1 MVKKI
6 NSMKILRFIIFG
18 ILTLAMMPIYNAVAN
33 SGVFSAEFKKFTIDT
48 VINPDGSAD
57 IKEEIVFKPKKD
69 KHGIIVGLPFS
80 DKQDMDIELNKAQCQ
95 GKSVKVGY
103 QETNKKVKI
112 YNEMKKGKEYT
123 FNIEYHVPEMLLV
136 AGNLEDGEARYYHQ
150 MFPEGEDVAIK
161 NFTSKIT
168 FPDNNIIEYFVHG
181 DKSNNKVEG
190 NTLTVHIPLIKKY
203 HGLEIDVITSLQGYN
218 QQLITNAQTY
228 NLTTSK
234 EDIDKDV
241 ARKKALQTGDKIR
254 NITINSLTLI
264 IALSAF
270 CACVYVFRKQD
281 PLIKATGPGVVTQ
294 PPSDTN
300 PVLVDIID
308 GLELDKIDWNLLLL
322 SLELKGAI
330 KVNRDENNALI
341 NISKTQD
348 CLELDVIE
356 KQFLN
361 ELMGNSKSLS
371 AKKLAKKLADDKI
384 KLSSTRKI
392 IQIQANKIVTGIG
405 ANALKIFLIVVG
417 CIIGLLLYTGTIAII
432 PSFLVGIFAY
442 IFAEV
447 IVVLMYLA
455 FARDIKQPEL
465 YLRWEAYKNYLEN
478 YTFIEDKTI
487 DSLASW
493 KQILIYAV
501 ALNVNS
507 KVLQALSDYGK
518 VYDNTQFDF
527 AVNLLYQSYAHAR
540 YVYADNPSEKFINN
554 SRGSSRSN
562 GVDGQSFSY
571 GNGFSST
578 GGSSSG
584 GGGGF
589 SGGGVS
595 SF

>member
-1 MVKKI
+1 M
-6 NSMKILRFIIFG
+6 
-18 ILTLAMMPIYNAVAN
+18 
-33 SGVFSAEFKKFTIDT
+33 
-48 VINPDGSAD
+48 
-57 IKEEIVFKPKKD
+57 
-69 KHGIIVGLPFS
+69 
-80 DKQDMDIELNKAQCQ
+80 
-95 GKSVKVGY
+95 
-103 QETNKKVKI
+103 
-112 YNEMKKGKEYT
+112 
-123 FNIEYHVPEMLLV
+123 
-136 AGNLEDGEARYYHQ
+136 
-150 MFPEGEDVAIK
+150 
-161 NFTSKIT
+161 
-168 FPDNNIIEYFVHG
+168 
-181 DKSNNKVEG
+181 
-190 NTLTVHIPLIKKY
+190 
-203 HGLEIDVITSLQGYN
+203 
-218 QQLITNAQTY
+218 
-228 NLTTSK
+228 
-234 EDIDKDV
+234 
-241 ARKKALQTGDKIR
+241 
-254 NITINSLTLI
+254 
-264 IALSAF
+264 
-270 CACVYVFRKQD
+270 FRKQD

-330 KVNRDENNALI
+330 KVNRDKNNELI

-392 IQIQANKIVTGIG
+392 IEIQAKKIVTGIG
-405 ANALKIFLIVVG
+405 VNALKIFLIVVG
-417 CIIGLLLYTGTIAII
+417 CIIGLLYTGTIAII
-432 PSFLVGIFAY
+432 PSFWVGIFAY
-442 IFAEV
+442 IFAEA
-447 IVVLMYLA
+447 IVVLTYLA

-518 VYDNTQFDF
+518 VYDNTQFDL

-540 YVYADNPSEKFINN
+540 YVYADNPFEKFINN
-554 SRGSSRSN
+554 GRGSSRSN
-562 GVDGQSFSY
+562 GVGGQSFSY

-584 GGGGF
+584 GGGF

>member
-1 MVKKI
+1 M
-6 NSMKILRFIIFG
+6 
-18 ILTLAMMPIYNAVAN
+18 
-33 SGVFSAEFKKFTIDT
+33 
-48 VINPDGSAD
+48 
-57 IKEEIVFKPKKD
+57 
-69 KHGIIVGLPFS
+69 
-80 DKQDMDIELNKAQCQ
+80 
-95 GKSVKVGY
+95 
-103 QETNKKVKI
+103 
-112 YNEMKKGKEYT
+112 
-123 FNIEYHVPEMLLV
+123 
-136 AGNLEDGEARYYHQ
+136 
-150 MFPEGEDVAIK
+150 
-161 NFTSKIT
+161 
-168 FPDNNIIEYFVHG
+168 
-181 DKSNNKVEG
+181 
-190 NTLTVHIPLIKKY
+190 
-203 HGLEIDVITSLQGYN
+203 
-218 QQLITNAQTY
+218 
-228 NLTTSK
+228 
-234 EDIDKDV
+234 
-241 ARKKALQTGDKIR
+241 
-254 NITINSLTLI
+254 
-264 IALSAF
+264 
-270 CACVYVFRKQD
+270 
-281 PLIKATGPGVVTQ
+281 
-294 PPSDTN
+294 
-300 PVLVDIID
+300 
-308 GLELDKIDWNLLLL
+308 L

-330 KVNRDENNALI
+330 KVNRDKNNELI

-361 ELMGNSKSLS
+361 ELMGNSKTLS

-384 KLSSTRKI
+384 KLSSTRKVI
-392 IQIQANKIVTGIG
+392 EIQANKIVTGIG
-405 ANALKIFLIVVG
+405 VNALKIFLIVVG

-432 PSFLVGIFAY
+432 PSFWVGIFAY

-518 VYDNTQFDF
+518 VYDNTQFDL
-527 AVNLLYQSYAHAR
+527 AVDLLYQSYSHAR
-540 YVYADNPSEKFINN
+540 YLYADNPLEKFINN
-554 SRGSSRSN
+554 GRGSSRSN
-562 GVDGQSFSY
+562 GAGDQSFSY

-578 GGSSSG
+578 GGSSAG

>member
-6 NSMKILRFIIFG
+6 NAMKIIRFLIFG

-33 SGVFSAEFKKFTIDT
+33 SGVFSAEYKKLTIDT

-80 DKQDMDIELNKAQCQ
+80 DKQDINIELNKAQCQ

-103 QETNKKVKI
+103 QESNKKVKI

-123 FNIEYHVPEMLLV
+123 FNVEYHVPEMLLV

-181 DKSNNKVEG
+181 DKSKNKVEG

-218 QQLITNAQTY
+218 QELINNAQTY

-241 ARKKALQTGDKIR
+241 ARKKALKTGDKIH
-254 NITINSLTLI
+254 NIKVNSFTLL
-264 IALSAF
+264 IALCAF
-270 CACVYVFRKQD
+270 YACVYVFRKQD

-300 PVLVDIID
+300 PVLVDMID

-330 KVNRDENNALI
+330 KVNRDENNELI

-356 KQFLN
+356 KNFLN
-361 ELMGNSKSLS
+361 ELIGNSKSLS

-392 IQIQANKIVTGIG
+392 IEIQANKIVTGVG
-405 ANALKIFLIVVG
+405 PSALKIFLIVVG
-417 CIIGLLLYTGTIAII
+417 CIVGLLLYTGTIAIF
-432 PSFLVGIFAY
+432 PSFLVGFFAY

-447 IVVLMYLA
+447 IVVLIYLA

-518 VYDNTQFDF
+518 VYDNTQIDL
-527 AVNLLYQSYAHAR
+527 AVDLLYQSYAQAR
-540 YVYADNPSEKFINN
+540 YVYADNPLEEFINN
-554 SRGSSRSN
+554 GRGSSSAN
-562 GVDGQSFSY
+562 GPFSY
-571 GNGFSST
+571 GGGFSST